1 MWSQKKLCGKH
12 VLRSYYG
19 LSFAGASVQEL
30 REFAQGNAAEIS
42 STVENT
48 MGLFSDDTYKPLF
61 RALEFL
67 NQDNEIDRDEKTAT
81 GHVDNLF
88 KVLVENSDEFE
99 KKLRKAIMV
108 SSRMYSGSVALF
120 ELMALVND
128 PKKWAKKIQPQK
140 QQSKAVRAWLEDPR
154 NEHKAKKALAQL
166 VCDGTGK
173 EKKKNKKTA
182 NLDSDGGDS
191 SDASCSG
198 KKTKRTASPSS
209 QSEKKACA
217 LSSSSDSDA
226 KKKKVKMHQL
236 KKKQK
241 KSVVSDSSSGASS
254 SKKKSSKGKK
264 AKEEKKAKKLADSDE
279 SNEEHKATKDKK
291 KKKEKKLADSDDS
304 DEEKKA
310 KKMKKDKK
318 EAKFTLWSQGDVQQ
332 ASAAAA
338 TMLSDIGS
346 NAGGPFGASE
356 LMTLLDNA
364 PGSAHDFDCKE
375 AP

>member
-1 MWSQKKLCGKH
+1 
-12 VLRSYYG
+12 
-19 LSFAGASVQEL
+19 
-30 REFAQGNAAEIS
+30 
-42 STVENT
+42 
-48 MGLFSDDTYKPLF
+48 
-61 RALEFL
+61 
-67 NQDNEIDRDEKTAT
+67 
-81 GHVDNLF
+81 
-88 KVLVENSDEFE
+88 
-99 KKLRKAIMV
+99 
-108 SSRMYSGSVALF
+108 
-120 ELMALVND
+120 MALVND

-154 NEHKAKKALAQL
+154 NEHKAKKALAKL

-173 EKKKNKKTA
+173 EKKTNKKTA

-209 QSEKKACA
+209 QSESQPKKKQKKACA

-226 KKKKVKMHQL
+226 KKKVKKHQL

-291 KKKEKKLADSDDS
+291 NKKEKKLADSDDS

-310 KKMKKDKK
+310 KKMKKDNKEKKLADSDDSDEEKKVKKDAQDKK

-332 ASAAAA
+332 ASAAAT

-346 NAGGPFGASE
+346 NAGGRFGASE

-364 PGSAHDFDCKE
+364 PQEVLTTLIAKKRREMQSGAFIENTEARKIVNLFLALTAEAEDFYTEQAGGGCGSSAAGVSKE
-375 AP
+375 DPKEDADKKDK

>member
-1 MWSQKKLCGKH
+1 MLRPYAKDGSAVFVPKGVRSEKKFLTTAKMLDRATSQNSELCRRPH
-12 VLRSYYG
+12 YG

-42 STVENT
+42 STMENT

-88 KVLVENSDEFE
+88 SDEFE

-154 NEHKAKKALAQL
+154 NEHKAKKASAKL

-191 SDASCSG
+191 SDASCSA
-198 KKTKRTASPSS
+198 RRPSEPRRHRLRARASPRRNRR
-209 QSEKKACA
+209 
-217 LSSSSDSDA
+217 
-226 KKKKVKMHQL
+226 
-236 KKKQK
+236 
-241 KSVVSDSSSGASS
+241 
-254 SKKKSSKGKK
+254 
-264 AKEEKKAKKLADSDE
+264 KL
-279 SNEEHKATKDKK
+279 
-291 KKKEKKLADSDDS
+291 
-304 DEEKKA
+304 
-310 KKMKKDKK
+310 
-318 EAKFTLWSQGDVQQ
+318 V
-332 ASAAAA
+332 
-338 TMLSDIGS
+338 
-346 NAGGPFGASE
+346 P
-356 LMTLLDNA
+356 
-364 PGSAHDFDCKE
+364 
-375 AP
+375 